1 MFKEILWKTARP
13 ARERLQA
20 EHCGNQTSSSQHQ
33 GHRSSWRLRLMPRR
47 LVCFFLLGVSAS
59 AAWADTVR
67 VMVMFRDGTPTW
79 VQQKL
84 ITQSR
89 AKVVTWFSVVN
100 TAVLELPA
108 ASLLET
114 TTSLT
119 NTLGIGSL
127 LPGIVSTVETAFS
140 FLSKRVG
147 LEIEALEVDFYIS
160 LPDRPG
166 EAPARLVTPAYP
178 LPLAGGYRWNL
189 RQIAL
194 DRADKKVQGGGV
206 HVAVV
211 DTGIDASHPL
221 LAGKV
226 GSSYNARLREDT
238 TDYLDRNGHGTH
250 VAGIIA
256 AAASAPHVADVMRGI
271 APEVTLHAVRILD
284 ETGNGY
290 LTDLINGLVWIYQ
303 QPQIRVVNMSLGSTN
318 SSRVVEK
325 IVQKLYAAGVVL
337 VASSGNCQVT
347 TTNDTGGNGEG
358 GDGEGGD
365 GEGGDS
371 APTNQGCSQQE
382 VKYPAA
388 YWQTIA
394 VGATDIDAQVA
405 YYSMTGPHVALV
417 APGGTRLK
425 GRVVSTTTT
434 VNASTASGSTDGTA
448 GNSLGANGEGGDG
461 EGGEGEGGD
470 GEGGDGEGGDSESG
484 DGTSGGIGGLYG
496 LGSGTSQA
504 APHVTG
510 LVALIRSVNPA
521 LTPAQV
527 RTILQ
532 ETAIDIGAPATAQ
545 GAGLINAA
553 RAVEQAKR
561 WR

>member
-13 ARERLQA
+13 ARERRQA
-20 EHCGNQTSSSQHQ
+20 ERCGNQTSSSQYQ
-33 GHRSSWRLRLMPRR
+33 GHRRSRRLRLMPRL
-47 LVCFFLLGVSAS
+47 LVCFFLLGIGAS

-127 LPGIVSTVETAFS
+127 LPGTVSTLETAFS

-160 LPDRPG
+160 LHDRPG

-178 LPLAGGYRWNL
+178 LPLEGGYRWNL

-194 DRADKKVQGGGV
+194 DRADKKVQGDGV

-226 GSSYNARLREDT
+226 GTSYNARLQEET
-238 TDYLDRNGHGTH
+238 TNYLDRNGHGTH

-256 AAASAPHVADVMRGI
+256 AAASAPHVSDVMRGI
-271 APEVTLHAVRILD
+271 APEVTCTPCVF
-284 ETGNGY
+284 
-290 LTDLINGLVWIYQ
+290 
-303 QPQIRVVNMSLGSTN
+303 ST
-318 SSRVVEK
+318 R
-325 IVQKLYAAGVVL
+325 
-337 VASSGNCQVT
+337 
-347 TTNDTGGNGEG
+347 
-358 GDGEGGD
+358 
-365 GEGGDS
+365 
-371 APTNQGCSQQE
+371 
-382 VKYPAA
+382 
-388 YWQTIA
+388 
-394 VGATDIDAQVA
+394 
-405 YYSMTGPHVALV
+405 
-417 APGGTRLK
+417 
-425 GRVVSTTTT
+425 
-434 VNASTASGSTDGTA
+434 
-448 GNSLGANGEGGDG
+448 
-461 EGGEGEGGD
+461 
-470 GEGGDGEGGDSESG
+470 
-484 DGTSGGIGGLYG
+484 
-496 LGSGTSQA
+496 
-504 APHVTG
+504 
-510 LVALIRSVNPA
+510 
-521 LTPAQV
+521 
-527 RTILQ
+527 
-532 ETAIDIGAPATAQ
+532 PATAT
-545 GAGLINAA
+545 
-553 RAVEQAKR
+553 
-561 WR
+561 